1 MNHGIA
7 IQGREGKRPLAT
19 PHSRA
24 GRVIKQGCHEINEYL
39 SVNSGSSVPSAVQT
53 ISNST
58 LSAML
63 CPHQLH
69 AEPVGSK
76 RCHEINEYFSVNL
89 APSVPSAVQ
98 TMSNSSPSIMVRIS
112 MPSPCAYTNYS

>member
-1 MNHGIA
+1 M
-7 IQGREGKRPLAT
+7 
-19 PHSRA
+19 S
-24 GRVIKQGCHEINEYL
+24 KQRYHEINEYF
-39 SVNSGSSVPSAVQT
+39 SVNSAPSVPSAVQT

-58 LSAML
+58 PSAML

-76 RCHEINEYFSVNL
+76 RYHEINEYFSVNS

-98 TMSNSSPSIMVRIS
+98 TISNSTLSTMVRIS
-112 MPSPCAYTNYS
+112 IPPTVCLSQLLDEPDGEHKGYHGAHPR